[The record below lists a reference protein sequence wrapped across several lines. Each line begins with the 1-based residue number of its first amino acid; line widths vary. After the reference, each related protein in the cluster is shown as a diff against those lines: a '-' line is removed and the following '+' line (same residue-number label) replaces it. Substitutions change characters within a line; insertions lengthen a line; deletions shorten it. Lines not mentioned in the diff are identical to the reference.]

1 MGFAGQFGGGR
12 GDVQRIAFFEIRR
25 KTVGCPTSRV
35 GGRTQQGDDVFGAST
50 VDEDDG
56 SVLAILG
63 EALAQVL
70 KLLVAPHRVRAER
83 DPVGPHHRLEDA
95 ERRAGVHIGGGHVHE
110 HGALAAVLPE
120 LIVREPE
127 LVALDEHGA
136 VGYCLPPSR
145 PWRVALWPSSNL
157 GIFKKPKTTVNRP
170 LRTPSRD
177 NPTNPTHARQRSAR
191 DGAQLSCV
199 LQQIRRVRVLTPA
212 ADWTA
217 TPGTS

>member
-145 PWRVALWPSSNL
+145 PWRVALWRSSEFSKNQ
-157 GIFKKPKTTVNRP
+157 KPRSTDRSGRPVDKSNKSNARAPEERGRRRAAIVCFTTNS
-170 LRTPSRD
+170 SRAC
-177 NPTNPTHARQRSAR
+177 PHPR
-191 DGAQLSCV
+191 C
-199 LQQIRRVRVLTPA
+199 
-212 ADWTA
+212 
-217 TPGTS
+217 